1 MTKTWILVADA
12 HHAEIWVRQ
21 GREQPEKANLLAPA
35 SQHRFAR
42 EIGSDKPGR
51 AVASS
56 DGHHSSVEP
65 HVDPLENEH
74 RQFARELTAFLERS
88 LAEHG
93 YDHLV
98 VIAPPKMLGHLRTC
112 RSPKLASLVVA
123 EASKDLVKLPAGE
136 IRAEIL
142 ALLA

>member
-21 GREQPEKANLLAPA
+21 DREQPEKANVLAPT

-51 AVASS
+51 AIASS
-56 DGHHSSVEP
+56 DGHHASVEP
-65 HVDPLENEH
+65 HADLLESEH
-74 RQFARELTAFLERS
+74 RQFARELTAFLEKS

-93 YDHLV
+93 YDRLV
-98 VIAPPKMLGHLRTC
+98 VIAPPKMLGHLRSC
-112 RSPKLASLVVA
+112 RSPKLAPLVVA
-123 EASKDLVKLPAGE
+123 EASKDLVKLPAE
-136 IRAEIL
+136 ELRAEIL